1 MLTIQPNF
9 SQRIHSGQAFGSQSA
24 IILVPKEN
32 NIPSI
37 EDKKLMAKSSRRY
50 EDEFERDIVDVDYEE
65 VFGDE
70 NPAETTALAVI
81 PKENQKDTHHDT
93 DLNDIKNNINAT
105 MDNLK
110 DVQKELPAGAQ
121 KIMNGFFTVGAAA
134 VSGISVKYGFNE
146 TNKIL
151 GKLFNKP
158 SMKKFGENFVKPFKA
173 LWKGI
178 KTFFKDEYKNFKT
191 TDLFKNMKKSFE
203 NFKKTSFGKK
213 LVKLYEKF
221 VKSGPVQ
228 ETKDFIN
235 KVRDVKPSQVKEATG
250 DVLGLATGVST
261 GIAANLEPEKVKESI

>member
-24 IILVPKEN
+24 IILVQKES
-32 NIPSI
+32 IMPSV
-37 EDKKLMAKSSRRY
+37 EDKKTMAKSSRRY
-50 EDEFERDIVDVDYEE
+50 EDEFEREIVDVDYEE
-65 VFGDE
+65 VFDEE
-70 NPAETTALAVI
+70 NPAGTTALAVI
-81 PKENQKDTHHDT
+81 PKEDQKEDHDT
-93 DLNDIKNNINAT
+93 NLNDIKNNINAT

-121 KIMNGFFTVGAAA
+121 KLMNGFFTVGAAA

-173 LWKGI
+173 LWKGV

-203 NFKKTSFGKK
+203 NFKKTGFGKK

-235 KVRDVKPSQVKEATG
+235 KVRDVKPAQVKEATG

>member
-1 MLTIQPNF
+1 MLTVQPNF

-24 IILVPKEN
+24 IILVPKESN
-32 NIPSI
+32 MPSV
-37 EDKKLMAKSSRRY
+37 EDKKTLAKSSRRY
-50 EDEFERDIVDVDYEE
+50 EDEFEREIVDVDYEE
-65 VFGDE
+65 VFDEE
-70 NPAETTALAVI
+70 NPAGTTALAVI
-81 PKENQKDTHHDT
+81 PKKDPKDEYDT
-93 DLNDIKNNINAT
+93 NLNDIKNNINAT

-121 KIMNGFFTVGAAA
+121 KLMNGFFTVGAAA

-203 NFKKTSFGKK
+203 NFKKTGFGKK

-235 KVRDVKPSQVKEATG
+235 KVRDVKPAQVKEATG